1 MKNKRILVVDDDK
14 SIADLFMN
22 GVAKMQ
28 NLAITPVKES
38 GVMKRRFM
46 LEPGCCYLVE
56 DDVKKAFKVFVD
68 NVVAGL
74 EGLCVTRE
82 FPQHIRTKYRL
93 DKTPIVWLT
102 LDGADGETTVRSLQD
117 LSIMLGNYLNK
128 ARGGVIL
135 LDGCEYLI
143 TNYGFDSFLRFL
155 QLNRSRIEREDS
167 ILIMPILTEALNPRE
182 VRLIE
187 REMIPFTHL
196 TRLRRQEGADTFG
209 RNRYA
214 EMVKMPEFGNR

>member
-1 MKNKRILVVDDDK
+1 VEKFRHGI
-14 SIADLFMN
+14 N
-22 GVAKMQ
+22 GDA
-28 NLAITPVKES
+28 EE
-38 GVMKRRFM
+38 RRFM
-46 LEPGCCYLVE
+46 LEPGCCYLFE
-56 DDVKKAFKVFVD
+56 DDVEKAFKAFVD

-82 FPQHIRTKYRL
+82 FPKHIRTKYRL

-117 LSIMLGNYLNK
+117 LSIMLGNHLNK
-128 ARGGVIL
+128 ARCSVIL

-143 TNYGFDSFLRFL
+143 TNYGFESFLRFL

-167 ILIMPILTEALNPRE
+167 ILIMPILAEALNPRE
-182 VRLIE
+182 LGLIE
-187 REMIPFTHL
+187 REMIPLTHL
-196 TRLRRQEGADTFG
+196 GHRRADKF
-209 RNRYA
+209 RHNRYP